1 MGKSFPMASAF
12 RQAQGIF
19 RAIRGNSTLIEAKK
33 ADLAALTA
41 KYIDA
46 ATGGIQ
52 VESATVNGQ
61 SFSGKATSTPARAF
75 EVLQILM
82 SMIDR
87 DSAGTEQ
94 PEPHFYD
101 TRPIRKRCTSYF
113 NRRPSRHANLGG
125 GDRPSESRNLRDLH
139 KVVTKYDR
147 KTLSIRIEDA
157 VSQLAA
163 HGWRVQS
170 DRDLRSR
177 KRMAAYLQRQGQGVR
192 RRGKYWLKDEW
203 YPICNID
210 GDIADFQ
217 SDMFVDSVSLDRDG
231 EVFEYFTKSK
241 NGYPQIQQIPS
252 HRISSGGLADGIQRD
267 GKYKGYDLYDGIVYF
282 PNTSIPVAYSL
293 CDIDGRHKQFI
304 EKKFILHVFDRYWP
318 EQRRGLPLFW
328 HSLNNLRDIMQSEE
342 WERMNLLSMSSLNY
356 TVENESGGP
365 DMEEPGYEPA
375 TECGQLAVEF
385 LQGGRIMYAKAG
397 SGEKITQHQN
407 FRPGNPWHE
416 FYDMQARQCLVG
428 ACLPAT
434 LWKPSGQGT
443 AQRED
448 IGKACRFVEDRQST
462 LRKSPSGELPRR
474 LHGRWKTTASRSL
487 ATGGTGHLPNR
498 RNLRLMMAAA

>member
-1 MGKSFPMASAF
+1 MILD
-12 RQAQGIF
+12 QY
-19 RAIRGNSTLIEAKK
+19 GN
-33 ADLAALTA
+33 AA
-41 KYIDA
+41 
-46 ATGGIQ
+46 
-52 VESATVNGQ
+52 
-61 SFSGKATSTPARAF
+61 
-75 EVLQILM
+75 
-82 SMIDR
+82 
-87 DSAGTEQ
+87 
-94 PEPHFYD
+94 
-101 TRPIRKRCTSYF
+101 TSYF
-113 NRRPSRHANLGG
+113 TRRPSRHANLGG

-139 KVVTKYDR
+139 KIVTKYDR
-147 KTLSIRIEDA
+147 QTLQSASRTLYLNSPLMVGASNQIGIYAVGNAWLPTYKGKDKEFGDA
-157 VSQLAA
+157 A
-163 HGWRVQS
+163 
-170 DRDLRSR
+170 
-177 KRMAAYLQRQGQGVR
+177 KE
-192 RRGKYWLKDEW
+192 WLKDEW
-203 YPICNID
+203 YPICNII
-210 GDIADFQ
+210 GDIADFT
-217 SDMFVDSVSLDRDG
+217 SDMFIDSVSMDRDG
-231 EVFEYFTKSK
+231 EVFEYFTSSPS
-241 NGYPQIQQIPS
+241 GYPQIQQIPS
-252 HRISSGGLADGIQRD
+252 HRIDSGGLSDGIQLS
-267 GKYKGYDLYDGIVYF
+267 GKYNGFDLYDGIVYF
-282 PNTSIPVAYSL
+282 PGTSIPVAYSL
-293 CDIDGRHKQFI
+293 CDIEGKHKQFI

-375 TECGQLAVEF
+375 TNCGELAVQF

-462 LRKSPSGELPRR
+462 LEKIGKWRVTKAIAWAMENGRVPMSDQWYNWGFTKPPKLTIDDGRSLKEKMALYKDGLVNATSIMGELSTDFDESIDERTEEAAKLLVKIAEKNAKYGVEIDPRSVR
-474 LHGRWKTTASRSL
+474 LVTSNEQPQPDTS
-487 ATGGTGHLPNR
+487 PNGD
-498 RNLRLMMAAA
+498 